1 MKKPISLSG
10 IKPSG
15 TPHLGNYLGM
25 IQPALKMVAEYT
37 AIYFIADYHAL
48 TTIRDGNRLR
58 QLTYEITATWL
69 ALGMDPEEVIFF
81 RQSDVPE
88 LFELTWILNCYT
100 PKGLLNRAHAY
111 KAAVE
116 ANLELDRDPDT
127 GVNVGLYTYPTLMAS
142 DILLYSSEVVPV
154 GQDQRQ
160 HVEITRDIAS
170 AFNNN
175 YGEVFVLPEAVIQPD
190 VATIPGI
197 DGRKMS
203 KSYDNVIPI
212 FSPGKH
218 LRKTV
223 MRIVTDSSRPEDP
236 KNPDQDNVF
245 NIYRYFA
252 TPGQVEAARQR
263 YIQGGLAYSDIKQ
276 ELFELLE
283 ARFGD
288 QREIYNELMQDKA
301 RLENVLMHG
310 AARARQVGSKI
321 MRKARRA
328 VGVRYDRPEF
338 SAALS
343 KMF

>member
-25 IQPALKMVAEYT
+25 IKPALHMVKDYQ

-48 TTIRDGNRLR
+48 TTIRDGKTLR
-58 QLTYEITATWL
+58 QLSYEIAATLL
-69 ALGMDPEEVIFF
+69 ALGLDPDEVVFF

-111 KAAVE
+111 KAAVDV
-116 ANLELDRDPDT
+116 NLEQSRDPDA
-127 GVNVGLYTYPTLMAS
+127 GINVGLYTYPTLMAS
-142 DILLYSSEVVPV
+142 DILLYGSEVVPV

-160 HVEITRDIAS
+160 HVEITRDIAA
-170 AFNNN
+170 AFNNT
-175 YGEVFVLPEAVIQPD
+175 YGDVLVMPEAVIQED
-190 VATIPGI
+190 VASIPGI

-212 FSPGKH
+212 FAPSKQ
-218 LRKTV
+218 LRKSI

-236 KNPDQDNVF
+236 KNPEEDNVF

-252 TPGQVEAARQR
+252 DADQVTVTRER
-263 YIQGGLAYSDIKQ
+263 YLQGGLAYSEIKQ
-276 ELFELLE
+276 ELFDLLE
-283 ARFGD
+283 VKFGA
-288 QREIYNELMQDKA
+288 QREIYMDLMQDPAKLDA
-301 RLENVLMHG
+301 ILLKG
-310 AARARQVGSKI
+310 AGRARQIGSKI
-321 MRKARRA
+321 MRKVRRA
-328 VGVRYDRPEF
+328 VGVRYDRHELAVN
-338 SAALS
+338 SG
-343 KMF
+343 